1 MPSRRLHRSTVTLVW
16 TPGGGDH
23 KTRPCNEEAVAMA
36 EDLTVTREGD
46 TLVIRLSIN
55 APTPSASGKT
65 LVVASTRGNQK
76 TSLQIDGKDLYL
88 GVNAYVYAE
97 PKGEK

>member
-1 MPSRRLHRSTVTLVW
+1 MT
-16 TPGGGDH
+16 D
-23 KTRPCNEEAVAMA
+23 
-36 EDLTVTREGD
+36 DLTITREGD
-46 TLVIRLSIN
+46 TLVIRLPIN

-76 TSLQIDGKDLYL
+76 TSLQIDGRDLYL

-97 PKGEK
+97 PKGAK